1 MDLVPSLNNTW
12 NTYKAFP
19 SYLFIYMIA
28 CTDKVW
34 KERKTR
40 MNNEEF
46 LIGSLSFFLLKK
58 LQVLLKFFLEFIRQL
73 TDLK

>member
-1 MDLVPSLNNTW
+1 
-12 NTYKAFP
+12 
-19 SYLFIYMIA
+19 MIA

-40 MNNEEF
+40 MNNEEIF
-46 LIGSLSFFLLKK
+46 IGSLSFFLLKK
-58 LQVLLKFFLEFIRQL
+58 KLKVLLKFFLEFIRQL